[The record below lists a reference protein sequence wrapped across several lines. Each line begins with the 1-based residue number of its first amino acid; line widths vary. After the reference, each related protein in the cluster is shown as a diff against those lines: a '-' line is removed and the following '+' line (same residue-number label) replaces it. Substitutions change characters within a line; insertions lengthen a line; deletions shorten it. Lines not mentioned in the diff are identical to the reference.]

1 MLAAG
6 PGGMRLSL
14 RQVRTVSA
22 DTLANTER
30 LAADARAYGLERE
43 ARAIWCDAFAGVTE
57 QGGSVD
63 EAAVAADLACRAF
76 LDVMHP
82 HLGRNVRGGVA

>member
-1 MLAAG
+1 
-6 PGGMRLSL
+6 
-14 RQVRTVSA
+14 VSA
-22 DTLANTER
+22 DTLANIER

-43 ARAIWCDAFAGVTE
+43 ARAIWCNAFAGVTE
-57 QGGSVD
+57 QGGCVD
-63 EAAVAADLACRAF
+63 EATVAAGLACRAF